1 MTIYH
6 PTELVKSQDVI
17 IRVGLI
23 SSSGAT
29 RPVIT
34 QSGAT
39 FTVSGAPTLYTLQ
52 AATTA
57 SMAFNDNN
65 TEFYVLGG
73 GGFSDSVVVTTGATA
88 SVTTYFQK
96 DVDGTVFIP
105 NSFDEAFQI
114 IAASRYDKNAEV
126 YFEVNKQL
134 GSSGTTFYYDRV
146 AFAGRVMN
154 LNESYP
160 ADNLVEVT
168 FDVMSRGRIGIN
180 QAATET
186 GSIIPIISNV

>member
-1 MTIYH
+1 MTLYH

-17 IRVGLI
+17 IRVGAI
-23 SSSGAT
+23 TGTS
-29 RPVIT
+29 RPIIT

-73 GGFSDSVVVTTGATA
+73 GGFTDSVVVTAGATA
-88 SVTTYFQK
+88 SVTSYFQK

-114 IAASRYDKNAEV
+114 VAASRYDKNAEV

-146 AFAGRVMN
+146 AYVGRVMN

-168 FDVMSRGRIGIN
+168 FDVMSRGRIGIHQN
-180 QAATET
+180 ASET
-186 GSIIPIISNV
+186 GSIIPTAPN

>member
-1 MTIYH
+1 MTLYH

-17 IRVGLI
+17 IRVGSI
-23 SSSGAT
+23 TGTS
-29 RPVIT
+29 RPIIT

-73 GGFSDSVVVTTGATA
+73 GGFTDSVVVTAGATA

-105 NSFDEAFQI
+105 NSFDEAFQV
-114 IAASRYDKNAEV
+114 IATARYDKNAEV

-134 GSSGTTFYYDRV
+134 GASGNTYYYDRV
-146 AFAGRVMN
+146 AYVGRVSN
-154 LNESYP
+154 FNESYP

-180 QAATET
+180 QNASET
-186 GSIIPIISNV
+186 GSIIPSAPN

>member
-17 IRVGLI
+17 IRVGSI
-23 SSSGAT
+23 TGTT
-29 RPVIT
+29 RPIIT

-57 SMAFNDNN
+57 SMAYNDNN

-73 GGFSDSVVVTTGATA
+73 GGFSDSVIVTSAATA

-96 DVDGTVFIP
+96 DVDGTVFLP
-105 NSFDEAFQI
+105 NSFDEAFQV

-134 GSSGTTFYYDRV
+134 GSSGTTFFYDRV
-146 AFAGRVMN
+146 AFVGRAMN

-168 FDVMSRGRIGIN
+168 FDVMSRGRIGIHQN
-180 QAATET
+180 AQET
-186 GSIIPIISNV
+186 GSIIPSVPNA

>member
-1 MTIYH
+1 MTLYH

-17 IRVGLI
+17 IRVGSI
-23 SSSGAT
+23 TGTA

-57 SMAFNDNN
+57 SLAFNDNN
-65 TEFYVLGG
+65 TEFYLLGG
-73 GGFSDSVVVTTGATA
+73 GGFTDSVVVTAGASA

-96 DVDGTVFIP
+96 DVDGTVFVP
-105 NSFDEAFQI
+105 NSFDEAFQV
-114 IAASRYDKNAEV
+114 IATARYDKNAEV

-134 GSSGTTFYYDRV
+134 GVSGSTYFYDRV
-146 AFAGRVMN
+146 AYVGRVMN

-180 QAATET
+180 QNASET
-186 GSIIPIISNV
+186 GSIIPIAPN

>member
-1 MTIYH
+1 MTLYH

-17 IRVGLI
+17 IRVGAI
-23 SSSGAT
+23 TGTT
-29 RPVIT
+29 RPIIT

-57 SMAFNDNN
+57 SLAFNDNN
-65 TEFYVLGG
+65 TEFYLLGG
-73 GGFSDSVVVTTGATA
+73 GGFTDSVVVTAGASA

-96 DVDGTVFIP
+96 DVDGTVFVP
-105 NSFDEAFQI
+105 NSFDEAFQV
-114 IAASRYDKNAEV
+114 IATARYDKNAEV

-134 GSSGTTFYYDRV
+134 GVSGTTYYYDRV
-146 AFAGRVMN
+146 AYVGRVMN

-180 QAATET
+180 QNASET
-186 GSIIPIISNV
+186 GSIIPSAPN

>member
-1 MTIYH
+1 MLFH

-17 IRVGLI
+17 LRVG
-23 SSSGAT
+23 SVAGVA

-57 SMAFNDNN
+57 SIAFNDGN
-65 TEFYVLGG
+65 TEFYLLGG
-73 GGFSDSVVVTTGATA
+73 GGFSDSVIVTAGLTV
-88 SVTTYFQK
+88 SVTSYFQK
-96 DVDGTVFIP
+96 DVDGTTFVP
-105 NSFDEAFQI
+105 NSFDEAFQVI
-114 IAASRYDKNAEV
+114 TASRYDKNAEV
-126 YFEVNKQL
+126 YFEMSKEL

-146 AFAGRVMN
+146 AGVSRVMN
-154 LNESYP
+154 YNESYP

-168 FDVMSRGRIGIN
+168 FDLISRSRYGIH
-180 QAATET
+180 QSVTSS
-186 GSIIPIISNV
+186 GSIIPTAPNT